1 MARQL
6 VDARK
11 RIRALADPERAKASL
26 WFFKTKPGQY
36 GHGDRFLGLNAKQMH
51 ALARTLDDM
60 TLPDLAALLDSEWH
74 EERSIALLALV
85 RHHDRR
91 GAANREQIYE
101 FYLSKTDRINNWDLV
116 DSSAPAIVGP
126 HADKAT
132 LTRLA
137 KSESLWERRIAIIA
151 TLYLIRRNE
160 FAETLRIAKIL
171 LKDEHDL
178 IHKAVGW
185 MLREVGKRDQE
196 VEETF
201 LRKHAHEMPRTM
213 LRYAIERFPEELR
226 QSYLRPAR

>member
-1 MARQL
+1 MAREL
-6 VDARK
+6 VEARR
-11 RIRALADPERAKASL
+11 RIRALGDPERAKASL
-26 WFFKTKPGQY
+26 WFFKTKPGEY
-36 GHGDRFLGLNAKQMH
+36 GHGDQFLGLNAKQMH

-60 TLPDLAALLDSEWH
+60 PLADLATLLDSEWH
-74 EERSIALLALV
+74 EERAIALLALV

-91 GAANREQIYE
+91 GSENREEIYE
-101 FYLSKTDRINNWDLV
+101 LYLSKTDRINNWDLV

-126 HADKAT
+126 HANKAT

-137 KSESLWERRIAIIA
+137 KSDSLWERRIAIIA
-151 TLYLIRRNE
+151 TLYLIRREE

-226 QSYLRPAR
+226 QSYLRPGR